1 MKKFEFGKSFGKS
14 LKDKKFKY
22 GGYATLFTSIILIIL
37 VVVNIVVGK
46 LDIKFDMTKTKLYSL
61 SDSSTKIIGNLKQD
75 VTIYGLYESGK
86 EEKSVTEVLEKYKA
100 KSSKI
105 TLEYKD
111 PVKYPTFVQQYSTT
125 GTTITTGSVIVVS
138 GSKFKVIDSAE
149 LFGTTQDQTT
159 GSSTITSSQVE
170 QKISSALIYVSS
182 SKSSVIA
189 NLQGH
194 QEVALPAE
202 ITSELTNEN
211 YTVKDTN
218 LAAAETTIDKD
229 AMLLINAP
237 QIDITAAELPKI
249 KDFLSKGGKAVVVL
263 DPSINAMPNLTE
275 VLSYLGVKGENDF
288 VVEGDASHV
297 ASNSANVLLPD
308 LESQTITSP
317 IITAKLPV
325 IVPNSQSFATLKVK
339 RSTVT
344 IEPLLVTSASA
355 YGKLN
360 LKNLT
365 TAKEASDIKGPL
377 IVAMAITD
385 KSSDGNTANDGR
397 TVVIGTSKIMDS
409 SVITASNKGNV
420 NFIMNSINW
429 AVGNRDNISILPKD
443 MAADNLTINAMQIII
458 ASCFVIVVIPLIV
471 VITGIVVWVRRRH
484 L

>member
-1 MKKFEFGKSFGKS
+1 MKKFEFGKS

-37 VVVNIVVGK
+37 VVVNVVVGK

-61 SDSSTKIIGNLKQD
+61 SDSTNKVISNLKQD

-86 EEKSVTEVLEKYKA
+86 EATSVTEVLEKYKA

-105 TLEYKD
+105 TVEYKD
-111 PVKYPTFVQQYSTT
+111 PVKNPTFVQQYSTV
-125 GTTITTGSVIVVS
+125 GTSITTGSVIVVS
-138 GSKFKVIDSAE
+138 GSKFKVIDSAD
-149 LFGTTQDQTT
+149 LFGKTTDQTT
-159 GSSTITSSQVE
+159 GSETVTSSQVE

-182 SKSSVIA
+182 TKSSVIA

-194 QEVALPAE
+194 QEIALPAD
-202 ITSELTNEN
+202 ITTELTNEN

-218 LAAAETTIDKD
+218 LAAADTTIDKD
-229 AMLLINAP
+229 SLLLINAP
-237 QIDITAAELPKI
+237 QIDITAAELTKI
-249 KDFLSKGGKAVVVL
+249 KDFLSKSGKAAIFL

-275 VLSYLGVKGENDF
+275 ALAYLGIKGENDF
-288 VVEGDASHV
+288 IIEGDASHIS
-297 ASNSANVLLPD
+297 SNSPNVLLPE

-317 IITAKLPV
+317 LISAQMPV
-325 IVPNSQSFATLKVK
+325 IIPNSQSFATLKIK
-339 RSTVT
+339 RATVT
-344 IEPLLVTSASA
+344 IEPLLVTSSSA
-355 YGKLN
+355 FGKLD

-365 TAKEASDIKGPL
+365 TTRTSSDIKGPM

-385 KSSDGNTANDGR
+385 KSADGNTANDGR
-397 TVVIGTSKIMDS
+397 TVVVGTSKLMDS

-443 MAADNLTINAMQIII
+443 MSADNLTINGMQIII
-458 ASCFVIVVIPLIV
+458 ASSFVIVVIPLII
-471 VITGIVVWVRRRH
+471 VIVGIVVWVRRRH